1 MGPAPSIGTQP
12 LDQSSTQAYT
22 FQYGSLGSSFR
33 PWMTNGANA
42 SPITVLS
49 SNTCILSSAGYQIEM
64 TYNQDGTVT
73 ANQVGSDSNLYT
85 VVIEETH
92 DLRNWT
98 PVLTNDSCLNGDI
111 QNFSYTNDWT
121 PIHFYR
127 VRQ

>member
-1 MGPAPSIGTQP
+1 
-12 LDQSSTQAYT
+12 
-22 FQYGSLGSSFR
+22 
-33 PWMTNGANA
+33 
-42 SPITVLS
+42 
-49 SNTCILSSAGYQIEM
+49 M